1 MGTTLTLDEGRWH
14 RLGMRSL
21 SSVYSTAATPPWAI
35 AVKKKWGTLVAG
47 CPLSTKK
54 KCSDV
59 A

>member
-1 MGTTLTLDEGRWH
+1 
-14 RLGMRSL
+14 MRSL